1 MPHPKGAAI
10 PQIKSVIFRT
20 FQSEFLSV
28 RILKLYII
36 IYTLSIGGIH
46 NNFCLGRQLFI
57 IRVYKGKQ
65 A

>member
-10 PQIKSVIFRT
+10 PQIKSVIIRT

-46 NNFCLGRQLFI
+46 NIFYLDRQLFI
-57 IRVYKGKQ
+57 TRAYKEKQ